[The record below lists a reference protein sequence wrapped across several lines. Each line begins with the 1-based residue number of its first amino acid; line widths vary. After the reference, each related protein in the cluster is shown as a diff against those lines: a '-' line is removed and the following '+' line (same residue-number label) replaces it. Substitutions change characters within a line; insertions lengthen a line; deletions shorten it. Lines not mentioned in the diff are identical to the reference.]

1 MGKIITGGTRWDM
14 HFINNNHRGRPG
26 LTLIKN
32 PLRIPIQRDSPF
44 EVILEPERRRR
55 YLNSVNARLLALVRD
70 DCNSLSHSTDGG
82 TDGRVVSREKEIIVC
97 RQTDRGGEGEIDLA
111 LHCLSCSSCSGGG
124 DREKEE

>member
-1 MGKIITGGTRWDM
+1 M
-14 HFINNNHRGRPG
+14 
-26 LTLIKN
+26 TLIKN

-97 RQTDRGGEGEIDLA
+97 RQTDRQRRRRRDRSRSA
-111 LHCLSCSSCSGGG
+111 LSVLQQWRRGG
-124 DREKEE
+124 DREKEG